1 MTEIDKVIKIIR
13 PSLRK
18 VAPQTYWFTI
28 GFGVFNI
35 LVGLLL
41 ISIPDLVKLELLGIL
56 TIKVWALV
64 FILMGLATL
73 IFLFKNNWKVS
84 RWLTLLGVAVKAA
97 WWLELLSVVITDQS
111 PYMILVKS
119 LFLVWSLLLYLQIF
133 TYIYFTPRVSRD
145 DLRE

>member
-1 MTEIDKVIKIIR
+1 MTEVDKVIKIIR

-18 VAPQTYWFTI
+18 VAPQTYWYTI

-41 ISIPDLVKLELLGIL
+41 ISIPGLVKLELLSIL
-56 TIKVWALV
+56 TIKGWALV
-64 FILMGLATL
+64 FILMGLSAL

-84 RWLTLLGVAVKAA
+84 RELTRLGIVVKAA
-97 WWLELLSVVITDQS
+97 WWFELLSVIVTDHS
-111 PYMILVKS
+111 PYMVLVKS

-133 TYIYFTPRVSRD
+133 TFIYFSPRVSRD